1 MRSTRLALVA
11 LALPLGGA
19 VVAQSAALDAAAN
32 AMGGKDRLLQVR
44 TVVLQGTGT
53 QLNFGQ
59 NLTPSAETH
68 FEVTSLTR
76 SIDFANN
83 RWFLD
88 LSRVPKFTGSM
99 NPQRQ
104 RTGLD
109 GTVAYNIGSNDQMTR
124 AGGTAAADRFWEL
137 LTHPI
142 GFIKAAAHT
151 PGATVV
157 ETADG
162 AMRRVTLTMPNA
174 GTIAMVVDPRSSL
187 PARIE
192 RPVYQ
197 AMLGDVA
204 LITELSDYR
213 DVGGLKV
220 PFRFVQRYGTLFTLS
235 DLRLAA
241 SRVDADVGNIAAT
254 DSVRN
259 VVVQAGTPAAP
270 NVVVDT
276 VAPGVW
282 RIAGQSHHTI
292 AIEQS
297 TRVVLVEAPQN
308 DARTLAAIAKA
319 REIAPAGKPVDLV
332 INTHHHFDHS
342 GGFRAA
348 VSQGLQV
355 ATHQTNKDFYER
367 TVFPGVHRSQPDA
380 LAQNPKPLRL
390 MTVGDR
396 HVLRDD
402 LRTIEIH
409 HVTGNQHNG
418 GMLVVYL
425 PAEKILIQADLYAP
439 PAANAP
445 PNAPPPVFP
454 FLPNLIENV
463 TRRNLQVERVVGIH
477 GVPAPWAQVQA
488 AASASRAP

>member
-1 MRSTRLALVA
+1 MRTPIVALVVAPAA
-11 LALPLGGA
+11 LF
-19 VVAQSAALDAAAN
+19 AQSPALDAAAA
-32 AMGGKDRLLQVR
+32 AMGGKERIVQVR
-44 TVVLQGTGT
+44 TIVLEGTGT

-59 NLTPSAETH
+59 NLTPSAESQ
-68 FEVTSLTR
+68 FEVTSLVR
-76 SIDFANN
+76 SMDFANS

-88 LSRVPKFTGSM
+88 LSRVPKFTSANM

-109 GTVAYNIGSNDQMTR
+109 GTVAYNIGNNDAMTR
-124 AGGTAAADRFWEL
+124 GSAAAAADRFWEL

-142 GFIKAAAHT
+142 GFIKAAAYT
-151 PGATVV
+151 PGATVA

-162 AMRRVTLTMPNA
+162 AMRRVTLTMPT
-174 GTIAMVVDPRSSL
+174 GTIAMIVDPRTNL

-192 RPVYQ
+192 RPGYH
-197 AMLGDVA
+197 AMLGDVPF
-204 LITELSDYR
+204 ITDLSDYR
-213 DVGGLKV
+213 DVGGLKL
-220 PFRFVQRYGTLFTLS
+220 PFRFVQRYGTVVTLS
-235 DLRLAA
+235 DLRLSA
-241 SRVDADVGNIAAT
+241 SRVDVDVGNIAAT
-254 DSVRN
+254 DSIRN
-259 VVVQAGTPAAP
+259 VVVQAGAPPPPP

-297 TRVVLVEAPQN
+297 NRVVLVEAPQN
-308 DARTLAAIAKA
+308 DTRTLAAIAKA

-332 INTHHHFDHS
+332 INTHHHFDHA

-355 ATHQTNKDFYER
+355 ATHQGNKDFYER
-367 TVFPGVHRSQPDA
+367 VVFPGIHRTTPDA

-390 MTVGDR
+390 ITVGDR
-396 HVLRDD
+396 HVMRDD

-409 HVTGNQHNG
+409 HVAGNAHNAN
-418 GMLVVYL
+418 MLVVYL
-425 PAEKILIQADLYAP
+425 PAEKILIQADLYNP

-445 PNAPPPVFP
+445 ANAPPPVFP
-454 FLPNLIENV
+454 FAANLVENV
-463 TRRNLQVERVVGIH
+463 TRKNLQVDRVIGIH
-477 GVPAPWAQVQA
+477 GTPVTWAQVQA